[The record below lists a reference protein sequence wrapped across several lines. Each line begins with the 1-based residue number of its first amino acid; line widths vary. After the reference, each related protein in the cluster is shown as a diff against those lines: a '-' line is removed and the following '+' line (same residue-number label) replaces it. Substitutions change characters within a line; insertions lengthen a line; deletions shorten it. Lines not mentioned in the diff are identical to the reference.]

1 MHRFNEFNYF
11 IKNGPIPVNFAGL
24 RGNTRAM
31 QADGWELSI
40 ENHRSPDRDTYQI
53 RLAGRHKGMNLRTV
67 SMPQELPAYLMEM
80 RQIGLT
86 GGGMPQLEFSLYVVC
101 ESISFMIPERAAPP
115 VFRSADFSSPMLTEF
130 NAMKHIN
137 LDECAF
143 FKTYDDSADIYIPKE
158 DLWTTE
164 KHLLAIR
171 DLQKDKQTELRA
183 KARKAEAS
191 SRGEHFREYQ
201 EEREIKLQLIA
212 I

>member
-1 MHRFNEFNYF
+1 MDQLNHF
-11 IKNGPIPVNFAGL
+11 IINGPIPVNFAGL
-24 RGNTRAM
+24 RGTTRAM
-31 QADGWELSI
+31 QADGWELAVESHVD
-40 ENHRSPDRDTYQI
+40 EYRDSYQV

-67 SMPQELPAYLMEM
+67 SMPTLVNRYRMELKESWIPNMNFNLRVCSEA
-80 RQIGLT
+80 IN
-86 GGGMPQLEFSLYVVC
+86 FVV
-101 ESISFMIPERAAPP
+101 PEKAVGP
-115 VFRSADFSSPMLTEF
+115 VFASVNFGSPMVAEF
-130 NAMKHIN
+130 DAMKHLN

-183 KARKAEAS
+183 KARKEGARQSTDFGQFSED
-191 SRGEHFREYQ
+191 RD
-201 EEREIKLQLIA
+201 IKLQLIA